1 MSRIG
6 KRPVALPKGVTV
18 TSGADYFE
26 AKGPKGF
33 LRRPLP
39 GSVQIAV
46 RDGSAHVSAREGVGD
61 EVASRMTGTAR
72 SHLNNAVL
80 GVSAGFARNLKL
92 EGTGYKVEI
101 KGQSLTLSLGLSHQV
116 LYDLPKAVSAKVAP
130 ESKNTV
136 LMLETMD
143 KELLGKVVAQIQAFR
158 PPEPYKGKGV
168 RLLKPGSVTEMVP
181 IRQKAGKAGKGGK

>member
-18 TSGADYFE
+18 TTGADYFE
-26 AKGPKGF
+26 AKGPKGS
-33 LRRPLP
+33 LRRPLH
-39 GSVQIAV
+39 GTVQIAIK
-46 RDGSAHVSAREGVGD
+46 DGAAHVSARDGVGA
-61 EVASRMTGTAR
+61 EEASRMTGTAR
-72 SHLNNAVL
+72 SHLNNAIT
-80 GVSAGFARNLKL
+80 GVSSGFARNLKF

-101 KGQSLTLSLGLSHQV
+101 KGTSLTLSLGLSHPV
-116 LYDLPKAVSAKVAP
+116 VYDLPKAVSAKVAP

-136 LMLETMD
+136 LLLETMD
-143 KELLGKVVAQIQAFR
+143 KDLLGKVIAQLQSYR